1 MVMVEEGNFDDLI
14 YIQTQRAKAAMK
26 KITRSQ

>member
-1 MVMVEEGNFDDLI
+1 MVEKGNFDDLI

-26 KITRSQ
+26 KINRSQ